1 MFKIYQKYLIGIY
14 TQKFIA
20 ITIIFFFLIY
30 ILGILEEI
38 SFSKNTNS
46 DLYMPYLLTLLNS
59 PITLFEIFPF
69 IFLITTQL
77 LFYDV
82 FQKNELVLLKRNGL
96 SNFKI
101 IKVLIIISFMI
112 GIFNVFIYY
121 NIASNLKYIYSD
133 LKNNL
138 SSDNRYLAMVN
149 ENGLWIKDEI
159 NNKILI
165 TKANKVNDNYIL
177 GVIINEFNK
186 DYDLARTIQSDK
198 VDINSST
205 WKITNSTI
213 IKDNVT
219 SKISEDIFINT
230 NFDDDK
236 IKSIF
241 SDIVTLDLI
250 KLYNLKKDYDKL
262 GYSSNEIELQIYKLY
277 SMPFTY
283 AIFSLLS
290 SIIMLNFNRNTNFI
304 TLVLSGILLSVV
316 MYYMFFIFNSLGN
329 NGTIPVIVSAFF
341 PIVIIFIISL
351 IGLVNINEK

>member
-1 MFKIYQKYLIGIY
+1 MYL
-14 TQKFIA
+14 FI
-20 ITIIFFFLIY
+20 
-30 ILGILEEI
+30 
-38 SFSKNTNS
+38 
-46 DLYMPYLLTLLNS
+46 
-59 PITLFEIFPF
+59 
-69 IFLITTQL
+69 
-77 LFYDV
+77 
-82 FQKNELVLLKRNGL
+82 
-96 SNFKI
+96 
-101 IKVLIIISFMI
+101 
-112 GIFNVFIYY
+112 